1 MTMEYRAFGR
11 TGLKVSAIGFGC
23 WELGGSYGHFDD
35 SEVIH
40 AIYRALDLGIN
51 CFDTAQAYGFGNS
64 EKLLARGLGTRRK
77 DIILVT
83 KWGVGYNDALSAK
96 GRDSRAARARLAI
109 ETSLQHLRTD
119 YIDVYLI
126 HWPDRRIPFDEPMRV
141 MEDMVREGQ
150 VRFVGVSNFKA
161 EEIEACM
168 QTRRV
173 DVGQYGY
180 HLFDRR
186 MEREVFPVHVQHGI
200 GLMGY
205 GSLAHGLLTGAFDQQ
220 TTFASSDWRSRGG
233 AFNMPLFS
241 AENFPRNLQA
251 VAELKGIARERGIEL
266 YHLAL
271 AWVLSNP
278 TLSVA
283 LVGARTPAEVEAN
296 IGALQVEF
304 SSAERQ
310 AIDAVFARHNI
321 DTQPDIWVE

>member
-1 MTMEYRAFGR
+1 MEYRAFGQ

-35 SEVIH
+35 SEVID
-40 AIYRALDLGIN
+40 AIHRALDLGIN

-64 EKLLARGLGTRRK
+64 ERLLAKGLGDRRK

-83 KWGVGYNDALSAK
+83 KWGVGYNDALIAK
-96 GRDSRAARARLAI
+96 GRDSRAARVKLAI
-109 ETSLQHLRTD
+109 ETSLTHLNTD
-119 YIDVYLI
+119 YVDVYLI
-126 HWPDRRIPFDEPMRV
+126 HWPDRRIPFDEPMRAMDDIV
-141 MEDMVREGQ
+141 QEGKA
-150 VRFVGVSNFKA
+150 RFVGVSNFKA

-186 MEREVFPVHVQHGI
+186 MERDVFPLHAKHGI

-205 GSLAHGLLTGAFDQQ
+205 GSLAHGLLTGAFDHN
-220 TTFASSDWRSRGG
+220 TTFESSDWRSRGG
-233 AFNMPLFS
+233 AFNMPLFT
-241 AENFPRNLQA
+241 AENFPRNLRA
-251 VAELKGIARERGIEL
+251 VEDLKGIAKQIGSEI

-278 TLSVA
+278 ALSVA
-283 LVGARTPAEVEAN
+283 LVGARTAGEVEAN
-296 IGALQVEF
+296 MGALKVEF
-304 SSAERQ
+304 SEATLK
-310 AIDAVFARHNI
+310 AIDMVFDRHGI
-321 DTQPDIWVE
+321 DTRPTIWVE